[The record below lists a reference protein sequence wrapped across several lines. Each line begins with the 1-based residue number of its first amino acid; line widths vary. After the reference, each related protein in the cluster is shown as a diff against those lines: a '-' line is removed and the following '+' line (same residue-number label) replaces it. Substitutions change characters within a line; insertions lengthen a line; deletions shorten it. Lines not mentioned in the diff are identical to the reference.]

1 MIGFV
6 VGKVKGFVMGVLA
19 LLSGLFGFLFLV
31 QTLRYKNLEKEK
43 EDLEEENRE
52 LKETVENISDDV
64 NLVNT
69 LRQKEME
76 IDKQTSEEVRE
87 IENASDSDI
96 LDRLNRMYD

>member
-1 MIGFV
+1 VIGFA
-6 VGKVKGFVMGVLA
+6 VGKVKSFVMGVLA
-19 LLSGLFGFLFLV
+19 LLSTLFGFLFLV
-31 QTLRYKNLEKEK
+31 QTLRYRNLEEEK
-43 EDLEEENRE
+43 EDLEEEN
-52 LKETVENISDDV
+52 KEQKEVIENISDDV

-76 IDKQTSEEVRE
+76 IDEQTSEEVKK